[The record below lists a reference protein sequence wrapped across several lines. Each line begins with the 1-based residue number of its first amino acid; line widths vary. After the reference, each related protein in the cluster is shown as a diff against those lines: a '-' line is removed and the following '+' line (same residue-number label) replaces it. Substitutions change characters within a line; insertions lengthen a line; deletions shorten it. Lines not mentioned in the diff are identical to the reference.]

1 MIDSAG
7 PALDRID
14 GPITLAVRP
23 IVIPCLRTAVRH
35 AVPNVVHGKLVPLVV
50 FLVALRYVGTVPALL
65 AALAWSAGLVVVRRR
80 RGQVVP
86 GLVVLGVA
94 TLTART
100 VAAVATGSM
109 VVYFVQPTITT
120 AFVGCAFLA
129 SVLLGNPLAQR
140 LARDF
145 LPFDDDTVAHPLV
158 EQFFVRLSLLW
169 AFTSLV
175 NAAVTLWLLLTQ
187 STTTFVLVKSLLGP
201 TTAMVTVAT
210 MLIWLRSRI
219 ARAGVPVR
227 WASAVAVARPELDV

>member
-1 MIDSAG
+1 M
-7 PALDRID
+7 
-14 GPITLAVRP
+14 
-23 IVIPCLRTAVRH
+23 
-35 AVPNVVHGKLVPLVV
+35 
-50 FLVALRYVGTVPALL
+50 
-65 AALAWSAGLVVVRRR
+65 
-80 RGQVVP
+80 
-86 GLVVLGVA
+86 
-94 TLTART
+94 
-100 VAAVATGSM
+100 
-109 VVYFVQPTITT
+109 
-120 AFVGCAFLA
+120 
-129 SVLLGNPLAQR
+129 LLGNPLAQR